1 MQAQQQ
7 KRLRATFDHKANPH
21 RLYVEVET
29 DGSLNPQEVV
39 MKVPSHYHIFF
50 ILLCEI
56 MTRIFS
62 NIITLQ
68 GLTELQTELVLGLK
82 SDPTEL
88 DTRWRRRRTTPTGQR
103 HDAGTGSTPKGS
115 RVGAVGEPLQR
126 VGVPH
131 GVEAQVQGHLP
142 QQGGWGITGTTTN
155 AAASGASAWGAAG
168 SGWGTGDATRNTAG
182 WSSPNQTQSACNM
195 VGVYCLLPRSSA
207 LIYDQGLQKSNTPS
221 KAQYIQP

>member
-142 QQGGWGITGTTTN
+142 QQGG
-155 AAASGASAWGAAG
+155 GASPAPPLMQQHLVLVRGVQQAVAG
-168 SGWGTGDATRNTAG
+168 GQAMLLETLLAG
-182 WSSPNQTQSACNM
+182 VARIKHRALAIWEECT
-195 VGVYCLLPRSSA
+195 VYCLEAVL
-207 LIYDQGLQKSNTPS
+207 
-221 KAQYIQP
+221 